1 MPPACFPLRYFHV
14 PKSASS
20 FAPFV
25 WAHTCDLPLSM
36 LQLKREE
43 SVVRDRTNLSWAQ
56 QPDNMRRCRCYL
68 RGPGRSGRPRLLSD
82 YHHAPLRSATE
93 AQHAAGLFRQPLA
106 RHVSNV
112 RYDLDY
118 SWNHSTAEQKLEAY
132 VIRRHLRAKGAGR
145 RGRLRCVRELRAFV
159 RSGRDETLL
168 ELGERQ
174 IGVAANM
181 LIGRSAAVPYRLPL
195 NESERL
201 EAARRVEAMAFV
213 GLIECFN
220 ESVTLFQRRFTGA
233 LHVPTQTYRV
243 TPSTNRWQ
251 VRRDRALLQSY
262 FSDPADELVYATAA
276 RLFHRRRAEAG
287 IPVASA
293 ACAATERE
301 AGTVP

>member
-1 MPPACFPLRYFHV
+1 MPPACFPLRFFHV
-14 PKSASS
+14 PKAASS

-43 SVVRDRTNLSWAQ
+43 SVLRDRTNLSWAQ
-56 QPDNMRRCRCYL
+56 QPDNLRRCRCYM
-68 RGPGRSGRPRLLSD
+68 RGPGHSGRPRLFSD

-106 RHVSNV
+106 RLVSNA

-118 SWNHSTAEQKLEAY
+118 RWNRSTVEQRLEAY
-132 VIRRHLRAKGAGR
+132 VQRRHLRAKGAGR
-145 RGRLRCVRELRAFV
+145 RGRLRRVRELRAFV
-159 RSGRDETLL
+159 RSERDEELL
-168 ELGERQ
+168 EIGKRQ

-181 LIGRSAAVPYRLPL
+181 LIGREPNSHNRLPL
-195 NESERL
+195 IESEKM
-201 EAARRVEAMAFV
+201 EAVRRVEAMAFV

-243 TPSTNRWQ
+243 TPSNRRQ
-251 VRRDRALLQSY
+251 IRRDRALLQSN

-293 ACAATERE
+293 ACATTERE
-301 AGTVP
+301 ENTEP

>member
-1 MPPACFPLRYFHV
+1 M
-14 PKSASS
+14 
-20 FAPFV
+20 
-25 WAHTCDLPLSM
+25 
-36 LQLKREE
+36 
-43 SVVRDRTNLSWAQ
+43 
-56 QPDNMRRCRCYL
+56 
-68 RGPGRSGRPRLLSD
+68 
-82 YHHAPLRSATE
+82 
-93 AQHAAGLFRQPLA
+93 
-106 RHVSNV
+106 
-112 RYDLDY
+112 
-118 SWNHSTAEQKLEAY
+118 
-132 VIRRHLRAKGAGR
+132 
-145 RGRLRCVRELRAFV
+145 RELRAFV
-159 RSGRDETLL
+159 RSERDEALL
-168 ELGERQ
+168 EIGKRQ

-181 LIGRSAAVPYRLPL
+181 LIGREPQSHNRLPL

-243 TPSTNRWQ
+243 TPSNRRQ
-251 VRRDRALLQSY
+251 IRRDRALLQSN

-301 AGTVP
+301 AITVP